1 MPNIIQ
7 YKYGVSNN
15 LSSAEISNGTTYI
28 CTDTKDVYLDMEG
41 TRLELSSNVSCDQAL
56 KIEIKTEAEY
66 NALTS
71 PDESTLYIIKG

>member
-7 YKYGVSNN
+7 CKYGVSNN
-15 LSSAEISNGTTYI
+15 LSSAKISNGTTYI
-28 CTDTKDVYLDMEG
+28 CMDTKDVYLDMEG
-41 TRLELSSNVSCDQAL
+41 TRLKLSSNVSCDQAL